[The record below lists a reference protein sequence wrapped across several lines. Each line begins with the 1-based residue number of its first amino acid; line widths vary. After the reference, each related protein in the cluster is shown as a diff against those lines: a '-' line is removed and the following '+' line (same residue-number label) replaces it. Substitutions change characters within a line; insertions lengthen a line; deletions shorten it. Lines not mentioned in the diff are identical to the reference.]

1 MSNPIL
7 SWRRV
12 RALCVKETR
21 QIVRDPSSWL
31 IAVVIPLL
39 LLFIFGYG
47 INLDSS
53 KLRVGIL
60 LEQRSEAALDFTHTM
75 TGSPYIDA
83 TISDNRQE
91 LIAKMQAGKIRGLVV
106 IPVDFAEQM
115 ERANAIAPI
124 QVITD
129 GSEPN
134 TANFVQGYVEGIWQ
148 IWQMQ
153 RAEDNG
159 QTFEPLI
166 DVQTRYWFNPAAIS
180 QHFIIPGAVTIIMTV
195 IGAILTSLV
204 VAREWER
211 GTMEALLST
220 EITRTELLLCKLIPY
235 YFLGMLAMLLC
246 MLVSV
251 FILGVPYRG
260 SLLILFFI
268 SSLFLLSTLGM
279 GLLISTITRNQF
291 NAAQVALN
299 AAFLPSI
306 MLSGFIFHRD
316 TARGLY
322 AHMLNGEVP
331 DLELGGVLIA
341 LRIKGEGEAEMLGF
355 YEAMQNHTI
364 KLTPPAG
371 KPMPIVIPSYNGAR
385 KQANLTP
392 LLAILLHK
400 LGFPVVVHG
409 VSEDPTRVLTETI
422 FELMGITPTLHGGQ
436 AQAKLDEHQPVFMPV
451 GAFCPPL
458 EKQLAMRW
466 RMGVRNS
473 AHTLAKLATPFAEG
487 EALRLSSVSHPEY
500 IGRVA
505 KFFSDIGG
513 RALLMHGT
521 EGEVY
526 ANPQR
531 CPQIN
536 LIDREGMRVLYEKQ
550 DTAGSELLPQAKD
563 PETTAQWIER
573 CLAGSEPIPESLK
586 IQMACCLMA
595 TGEAAT
601 ISDGLARVNQAF

>member
-1 MSNPIL
+1 
-7 SWRRV
+7 
-12 RALCVKETR
+12 
-21 QIVRDPSSWL
+21 
-31 IAVVIPLL
+31 
-39 LLFIFGYG
+39 
-47 INLDSS
+47 
-53 KLRVGIL
+53 
-60 LEQRSEAALDFTHTM
+60 
-75 TGSPYIDA
+75 
-83 TISDNRQE
+83 
-91 LIAKMQAGKIRGLVV
+91 
-106 IPVDFAEQM
+106 
-115 ERANAIAPI
+115 
-124 QVITD
+124 
-129 GSEPN
+129 
-134 TANFVQGYVEGIWQ
+134 
-148 IWQMQ
+148 
-153 RAEDNG
+153 
-159 QTFEPLI
+159 
-166 DVQTRYWFNPAAIS
+166 
-180 QHFIIPGAVTIIMTV
+180 
-195 IGAILTSLV
+195 
-204 VAREWER
+204 
-211 GTMEALLST
+211 
-220 EITRTELLLCKLIPY
+220 
-235 YFLGMLAMLLC
+235 
-246 MLVSV
+246 
-251 FILGVPYRG
+251 
-260 SLLILFFI
+260 
-268 SSLFLLSTLGM
+268 
-279 GLLISTITRNQF
+279 
-291 NAAQVALN
+291 
-299 AAFLPSI
+299 
-306 MLSGFIFHRD
+306 
-316 TARGLY
+316 
-322 AHMLNGEVP
+322 MLNGEVP

-536 LIDREGMRVLYEKQ
+536 LIDREGMRVLYENRTLLVASYCHKQ
-550 DTAGSELLPQAKD
+550 KIRKPRRSGLSVA
-563 PETTAQWIER
+563 W
-573 CLAGSEPIPESLK
+573 LAANRFPN
-586 IQMACCLMA
+586 
-595 TGEAAT
+595 
-601 ISDGLARVNQAF
+601 R

>member
-1 MSNPIL
+1 ML
-7 SWRRV
+7 E
-12 RALCVKETR
+12 RAL
-21 QIVRDPSSWL
+21 
-31 IAVVIPLL
+31 
-39 LLFIFGYG
+39 
-47 INLDSS
+47 
-53 KLRVGIL
+53 
-60 LEQRSEAALDFTHTM
+60 
-75 TGSPYIDA
+75 
-83 TISDNRQE
+83 NR
-91 LIAKMQAGKIRGLVV
+91 IMLVV
-106 IPVDFAEQM
+106 IASRFPETEKPLPLKTEKCHNIGCLYSISGFLMALTAALKAQIAAWYKALQEQIPDFIPRAPQRQM
-115 ERANAIAPI
+115 IADVAKTLAGEEGRHLAIEAPTGVGKTLSYLIPGIAIAREE
-124 QVITD
+124 QKTLVV
-129 GSEPN
+129 S
-134 TANFVQGYVEGIWQ
+134 TANVALQDQ
-148 IWQMQ
+148 IYSK
-153 RAEDNG
+153 DL
-159 QTFEPLI
+159 PLLKK
-166 DVQTRYWFNPAAIS
+166 
-180 QHFIIPGAVTIIMTV
+180 IIPDLKFT
-195 IGAILTSLV
+195 
-204 VAREWER
+204 
-211 GTMEALLST
+211 
-220 EITRTELLLCKLIPY
+220 
-235 YFLGMLAMLLC
+235 
-246 MLVSV
+246 
-251 FILGVPYRG
+251 
-260 SLLILFFI
+260 
-268 SSLFLLSTLGM
+268 
-279 GLLISTITRNQF
+279 
-291 NAAQVALN
+291 
-299 AAFLPSI
+299 AAFGRGRYVCPRNLTNHARD
-306 MLSGFIFHRD
+306 LDRD

-586 IQMACCLMA
+586 IQMACCLVA